1 MEHRIS
7 NLKTEFN
14 DISLVRDRIN
24 NVFGSLKGKIDKLK
38 NLYSDFIKNGK
49 SQLFV
54 FGLDTF
60 HFQSKLIDLEYD
72 DMIRMFLAIN
82 NRMYC
87 EYFKLYKIIISYVSE
102 NVSDKKIL
110 DIIRGNNFPIYKD
123 LEPFKDY
130 KFEVII
136 ELHENILILLNSIMS
151 IVNHR
156 ENELSLHR
164 NKQLIGLNID
174 NFVNS
179 FNFEIVIMK
188 EKINLFLSYIEFFHK
203 MHAKYMQ
210 RFNNKISLMYNN
222 INSDIHFDDT
232 PVSEDKKN
240 EDTNNT
246 NTKLKLELN
255 NEETYVFNNTT
266 ESGLTT
272 PSNYSFNFNE
282 NENES
287 IKQKSNLKSM
297 LKNGMKRVSN
307 IIHGC
312 NNSNAIDNKSYNT
325 DDVPFEYFN
334 HINKFEHVN
343 EPVKNNANMSIFLD
357 NELEGSDIYNQEI
370 IINEDVDE
378 IDYNIIV
385 SKEVVTE
392 EVVPEEVVAEEVVT
406 EEVVPEEVVSE
417 NSTNTET
424 LNVEGEKKV
433 NETTNPSKIENGK
446 KKKKKKKTT

>member
-24 NVFGSLKGKIDKLK
+24 NVFGSLKGKMDKLK

-87 EYFKLYKIIISYVSE
+87 EYFKLYKIIISYVTE

-110 DIIRGNNFPIYKD
+110 DIIRGNSFPIYKD

-130 KFEVII
+130 RFEVII

-210 RFNNKISLMYNN
+210 RFNSKISLMYNN

-240 EDTNNT
+240 EDTSNKNI
-246 NTKLKLELN
+246 NLKLELN
-255 NEETYVFNNTT
+255 NEETYAFNNNTT

-282 NENES
+282 NES
-287 IKQKSNLKSM
+287 MKQKNNLKSIF
-297 LKNGMKRVSN
+297 KNGMKRVSN
-307 IIHGC
+307 IINGC
-312 NNSNAIDNKSYNT
+312 NNSNAIDNKSYTT

-334 HINKFEHVN
+334 HVNNFEHVK
-343 EPVKNNANMSIFLD
+343 EPVQNNTKISLFLD
-357 NELEGSDIYNQEI
+357 NEFESSDVYNEDI
-370 IINEDVDE
+370 IIDEYVDE
-378 IDYNIIV
+378 IDYNITV
-385 SKEVVTE
+385 N
-392 EVVPEEVVAEEVVT
+392 EEVVT
-406 EEVVPEEVVSE
+406 EEVVGEDVLAEEVVVEIVPEEVISE
-417 NSTNTET
+417 NSTNTESV
-424 LNVEGEKKV
+424 NVEGEKKV
-433 NETTNPSKIENGK
+433 NETTNPAK

>member
-24 NVFGSLKGKIDKLK
+24 NVFGSLKGKMDKLK

-87 EYFKLYKIIISYVSE
+87 EYFKLYKIIISYVTE

-110 DIIRGNNFPIYKD
+110 DIIRGNSFPIYKD

-130 KFEVII
+130 RFEVII

-210 RFNNKISLMYNN
+210 RFNSKISLMYNN

-240 EDTNNT
+240 EDTSNKNI
-246 NTKLKLELN
+246 NLKLELN

-282 NENES
+282 NES
-287 IKQKSNLKSM
+287 MKQKNNLKSIF
-297 LKNGMKRVSN
+297 KNGMKRVSN

-312 NNSNAIDNKSYNT
+312 NNNNAIDNKSYTT

-334 HINKFEHVN
+334 HINKFEYVN
-343 EPVKNNANMSIFLD
+343 EPVKNNTSMSIFLD
-357 NELEGSDIYNQEI
+357 NELETSRHFD
-370 IINEDVDE
+370 NEDIVLDERLDE
-378 IDYNIIV
+378 IDYNITV
-385 SKEVVTE
+385 N
-392 EVVPEEVVAEEVVT
+392 EEVVT
-406 EEVVPEEVVSE
+406 EEVVGEDVLAEEVVVEIVPEEVISE

-424 LNVEGEKKV
+424 VNVEGEKKV
-433 NETTNPSKIENGK
+433 NELTSPDKIENGK
-446 KKKKKKKTT
+446 KKKKKKKTK

>member
-38 NLYSDFIKNGK
+38 NLYSDFIKNSK

-87 EYFKLYKIIISYVSE
+87 EYFKLYKIIISYVTE

-110 DIIRGNNFPIYKD
+110 DIIRGNSFPIYKD

-130 KFEVII
+130 RFETIT

-203 MHAKYMQ
+203 MHAKYLQ
-210 RFNNKISLMYNN
+210 RFNTKISLMYNN
-222 INSDIHFDDT
+222 INSDIHFDNT
-232 PVSEDKKN
+232 IVSEDKQN
-240 EDTNNT
+240 EDTNNK
-246 NTKLKLELN
+246 NINLKLELN
-255 NEETYVFNNTT
+255 NEETYVFNNNTT

-272 PSNYSFNFNE
+272 PSNYSFNLR
-282 NENES
+282 ENES
-287 IKQKSNLKSM
+287 IKQKTNLKSM
-297 LKNGMKRVSN
+297 LKNGMRRVSN
-307 IIHGC
+307 IINGC
-312 NNSNAIDNKSYNT
+312 NNSNAIDNNFYVIDDDNNVTS

-334 HINKFEHVN
+334 HVNKFEHIN

-357 NELEGSDIYNQEI
+357 NEFENSYIDNEEI
-370 IINEDVDE
+370 VNEPVVNE
-378 IDYNIIV
+378 EIV
-385 SKEVVTE
+385 S
-392 EVVPEEVVAEEVVT
+392 
-406 EEVVPEEVVSE
+406 EEVVSE
-417 NSTNTET
+417 EVVSEEVVSETSTNT
-424 LNVEGEKKV
+424 LSLDIEGEKNV
-433 NETTNPSKIENGK
+433 NDTTNPAKIENGK
-446 KKKKKKKTT
+446 KKKKKKKTK

>member
-14 DISLVRDRIN
+14 NISLVRDRIN

-49 SQLFV
+49 SQLFI

-87 EYFKLYKIIISYVSE
+87 EYFKLYKIIISYVTE

-110 DIIRGNNFPIYKD
+110 DIIKGNNFPIYKD

-240 EDTNNT
+240 EDTNNKNT
-246 NTKLKLELN
+246 NLKLELN

-297 LKNGMKRVSN
+297 LKNGMKKVSN

-312 NNSNAIDNKSYNT
+312 NNSNAIDSKFYVAD

-343 EPVKNNANMSIFLD
+343 EPVKNNTNISIFD
-357 NELEGSDIYNQEI
+357 NELESNEVVNEVVNQEI

-385 SKEVVTE
+385 NE
-392 EVVPEEVVAEEVVT
+392 EVVPEEVVIEI
-406 EEVVPEEVVSE
+406 
-417 NSTNTET
+417 STNTET
-424 LNVEGEKKV
+424 VNVEGEKKV
-433 NETTNPSKIENGK
+433 NETTNPVK